1 MSNLGEGQYTG
12 ESTHEVNDS
21 DSDSDSE
28 HDGSGAYA
36 TADAGKAATLNGWLS

>member
-12 ESTHEVNDS
+12 ESTHEVN

-36 TADAGKAATLNGWLS
+36 TADAGKAATLNGGLS

>member
-12 ESTHEVNDS
+12 ESTHDS